1 MNGFWTIQQSLAFF
15 ITIVGAI
22 GVGWK
27 IVNKILAQI
36 SENHSK
42 LDAIEALLDDVKEK
56 GMTSGAEKALQRL
69 ERRLL
74 LTQAQVRVVMEIDG
88 TGYVETDNVGN
99 LIYCNSQFTQW
110 TGLTLEEARGYG
122 WIASIHPEDRSRIVK
137 EWENAVKDKRPVD
150 LWYRYKYK
158 RTETSVHARSV
169 VVYSDDESEILGFIA
184 LIVPV
189 ENEGVE

>member
-1 MNGFWTIQQSLAFF
+1 MNHFWSLNQVLAFT
-15 ITIVGAI
+15 ITFAAAAGIF
-22 GVGWK
+22 WK
-27 IVNKILAQI
+27 VVKELFHRSATTHAKI
-36 SENHSK
+36 
-42 LDAIEALLDDVKEK
+42 DAVESLLDQIAQK
-56 GMTSGAEKALQRL
+56 GMTEGAEKALARL

-110 TGLTLEEARGYG
+110 TGLTLEEAKGYG
-122 WIASIHPEDRSRIVK
+122 WIASIHPEDRSRIIK
-137 EWENAVKDKRPVD
+137 EWENSVKDRRPVD

-158 RTETSVHARSV
+158 RTITSVHARSV
-169 VVYSDDESEILGFIA
+169 VVHSDDPSEILGFIA

-189 ENEGVE
+189 ENEGV